1 MQHPFACDGDAVF
14 LRRVPVRGF
23 GECLQHAPLEAVVR
37 RFELLRQDGLAF
49 GSYGV
54 AQYDAG
60 CRFVVVPFDLP
71 GDVLVEG
78 RAGLEDRGFVVAER
92 DEYYPVGGFL
102 PVAGDGFL
110 VGRQGFDIFDVV
122 GRDRFDLFGF
132 DAVDDLQWTLRHG
145 GERRG
150 VVCG

>member
-1 MQHPFACDGDAVF
+1 M
-14 LRRVPVRGF
+14 
-23 GECLQHAPLEAVVR
+23 
-37 RFELLRQDGLAF
+37 
-49 GSYGV
+49 
-54 AQYDAG
+54 
-60 CRFVVVPFDLP
+60 RFVVVPFDLP

-132 DAVDDLQWTLRHG
+132 DAVDDIQRTLRHG
-145 GERRG
+145 GECRG
-150 VVCG
+150 EECG

>member
-1 MQHPFACDGDAVF
+1 MPS
-14 LRRVPVRGF
+14 
-23 GECLQHAPLEAVVR
+23 
-37 RFELLRQDGLAF
+37 

-78 RAGLEDRGFVVAER
+78 RAGLEDCGFVVAER

-132 DAVDDLQWTLRHG
+132 DAVDDIQGTLRHG
-145 GERRG
+145 GECRG
-150 VVCG
+150 KEGG